1 MKTICPLSKK
11 TVDEHASQLVGA
23 FVLFL
28 LIGSYFTSDY
38 ILYFL
43 LLDFLI
49 RSINARFSPLAR
61 LARFIL
67 DKLHIPPKP
76 IGAAPKRFAA
86 RLGLLFS
93 IILLALLYINC
104 LIGYQ
109 IVFVLFTIAVGLEAI
124 FKFCI
129 GCKIYTILSYLGLT
143 GKN

>member
-11 TVDEHASQLVGA
+11 TVDEHTSQVVGI
-23 FVLFL
+23 FVLII
-28 LIGSYFTSDY
+28 LI
-38 ILYFL
+38 ILYATNYSPILYL
-43 LLDFLI
+43 LTLDFLI
-49 RSINARFSPLAR
+49 RSINAKFSLLAR
-61 LARFIL
+61 LARAIL

-93 IILLALLYINC
+93 IVLLLLLQINC

-109 IVFVLFTIAVGLEAI
+109 IIFAMFIAAVALEAI

-129 GCKIYTILSYLGLT
+129 GCKIYTLLSYIGLI
-143 GKN
+143 K